1 MTLQDLVALSPI
13 LHLGAFSIVIMLVL
27 AVRRHHATIALLSFL
42 SCLLTLATLPW
53 AATSAPRTVTALLIV
68 DGYAL
73 LYMGLLLSAT
83 MVVISLSYRYLKLHF
98 IEQEGVE
105 EYYLLLL
112 LATFGGLVLT
122 VSAHFVSFFLGLEL
136 LGVSLC
142 SLIGY
147 LRTRRHPLEAAVK
160 YLLISISASTF
171 LLFGLALLYFE
182 SGSMTFRGVG
192 TVVETGQAV
201 PSLWLG
207 GFVLV
212 LVGVALKLGLAPF
225 HMWIPDVYQGA
236 PTPITAYIA
245 TVSKGAVI
253 ALLLRFATDVGVLK
267 IDALVHLFGL
277 LAVCSMVTGNVL
289 ALFQQNVKRL
299 LAYSS
304 IAHFGYLLVALLA
317 GGSAAAAG
325 AEAVTF
331 YVIVYCA
338 MTLGAFGV
346 VTVYSSE
353 VGDKDRFE
361 DYQGLFWTR
370 PWLAAALT
378 LSLLSLAGIPVTAGF
393 IGKFYAIAA
402 GVDAGL
408 WWLVLALI
416 GNSVV
421 SLYYYLRLIVTLFD
435 EEPAPAT
442 LPHERAVQST
452 EAAGWT
458 AVFSLGLVASII
470 LLLGVYPGPLME
482 FIRDSVSNLVMVV
495 VQRR

>member
-1 MTLQDLVALSPI
+1 MILQDFIALSPI
-13 LHLGAFSIVIMLVL
+13 LNLGAFSLVTML
-27 AVRRHHATIALLSFL
+27 AIAFQRHHARIAALAFL

-53 AATSAPRTVTALLIV
+53 AVTVAPRAVTTLLVV
-68 DGYAL
+68 DGHAL
-73 LYMGLLLSAT
+73 LYMGLVLTAT
-83 MVVISLSYRYLKLHF
+83 MVIIALSYRYLIF
-98 IEQEGVE
+98 QFRETEGVE

-122 VSAHFVSFFLGLEL
+122 TAAHFVSFFLGFEL
-136 LGVSLC
+136 LGLSLC

-160 YLLISISASTF
+160 YLLLSITASAI

-182 SGSMTFRGVG
+182 SGAMTFHAVG
-192 TVVETGQAV
+192 AIMKQAQSV
-201 PSLWLG
+201 PALWLG
-207 GFVLV
+207 GLILV
-212 LVGVALKLGLAPF
+212 LIGIALKLGLAPF

-236 PTPITAYIA
+236 PTPITTYIA
-245 TVSKGAVI
+245 TVSKAAVV
-253 ALLLRFATDVGVLK
+253 ALLLRFTTEVGVLE
-267 IDALVHLFGL
+267 LPPVVHLFSL
-277 LAVCSMVTGNVL
+277 LAVVSMVTGNIL
-289 ALFQQNVKRL
+289 ALLQQNVKRL

-304 IAHFGYLLVALLA
+304 IAHFGYVLVALLA
-317 GGSAAAAG
+317 GGPPA

-338 MTLGAFGV
+338 MSLGAFGS

-353 VGDKDRFE
+353 GSDKNRFE

-370 PWLAAALT
+370 PWLAGILA

-416 GNSVV
+416 VNSVV
-421 SLYYYLRLIVTLFD
+421 GLYYYLRLIVTLFG
-435 EEPAPAT
+435 EESAPAT
-442 LPHERAVQST
+442 APQGQVEPSAQM
-452 EAAGWT
+452 AGWT
-458 AVFSLGLVASII
+458 AAVSLGFVASMI
-470 LLLGVYPGPLME
+470 LLVGVYPEPLME
-482 FIRDSVSNLVMVV
+482 LIRDSLSSLLMIGM
-495 VQRR
+495 QRP

>member
-1 MTLQDLVALSPI
+1 MTLQDFIALSPI
-13 LHLGAFSIVIMLVL
+13 LDLGAFSIVTMLLL
-27 AVRRHHATIALLSFL
+27 AVRRHHVTIALLSFL
-42 SCLLTLATLPW
+42 SCLITLATLPW
-53 AATSAPRTVTALLIV
+53 AATSTPRSVTALLIV
-68 DGYAL
+68 DEYAL

-83 MVVISLSYRYLKLHF
+83 MVVISLSYRYLQLHF

-122 VSAHFVSFFLGLEL
+122 ASAHFVSFFLGLEV

-160 YLLISISASTF
+160 YLLISISASAF
-171 LLFGLALLYFE
+171 LLFGMALLYFE
-182 SGSMTFRGVG
+182 SGAMTFREVG
-192 TVVETGQAV
+192 GVVESAQTV
-201 PSLWLG
+201 PGLWLG

-212 LVGVALKLGLAPF
+212 LVGIALKLGLAPF

-245 TVSKGAVI
+245 TVSKGAVM
-253 ALLLRFATDVGVLK
+253 ALLLRFATDVGALK
-267 IDALVHLFGL
+267 IEALGHLFAL
-277 LAVCSMVTGNVL
+277 LAVSSMVTGNVL

-317 GGSAAAAG
+317 GGSAAA
-325 AEAVTF
+325 EAVTF
-331 YVIVYCA
+331 YVVVYCV

-346 VTVYSSE
+346 VIVYSSE
-353 VGDKDRFE
+353 RGDAERFE
-361 DYQGLFWTR
+361 DYRGLFWAR
-370 PWLAAALT
+370 PWLATMLT

-416 GNSVV
+416 GNSVI

-435 EEPAPAT
+435 EEPT
-442 LPHERAVQST
+442 Q
-452 EAAGWT
+452 AAIPQGQAAQAIQTTGWT
-458 AVFSLGLVASII
+458 VVFSLGLVASII

-495 VQRR
+495 VQRP

>member
-1 MTLQDLVALSPI
+1 MIFQDLIALSPI
-13 LHLGAFSIVIMLVL
+13 LNLGAFSLVTML
-27 AVRRHHATIALLSFL
+27 AIAFRRHHATIAVFSFM
-42 SCLLTLATLPW
+42 SCLLTLATLLW
-53 AATSAPRTVTALLIV
+53 AATATPRTVTTLLIV

-83 MVVISLSYRYLKLHF
+83 MVVIGLSYRYLRLHCS
-98 IEQEGVE
+98 EQEDVE

-122 VSAHFVSFFLGLEL
+122 VAAHFVSFFLGLEL
-136 LGVSLC
+136 LGLSLC

-160 YLLISISASTF
+160 YLLLSIAASAV
-171 LLFGLALLYFE
+171 LLFGMALLYFE
-182 SGSMTFRGVG
+182 SGTMTFRGVG
-192 TVVETGQAV
+192 AIVKQAQAV
-201 PSLWLG
+201 PGLWLG

-212 LVGVALKLGLAPF
+212 LVGVAFKLGLAPF

-236 PTPITAYIA
+236 PAPITAYIA
-245 TVSKGAVI
+245 TVSKGALV
-253 ALLLRFATDVGVLK
+253 ALLLRLATDVGALELPP
-267 IDALVHLFGL
+267 LVHLFSL
-277 LAVCSMVTGNVL
+277 LAVASMVTGNVL
-289 ALFQQNVKRL
+289 ALLQQNVKRL

-317 GGSAAAAG
+317 GGPAA

-331 YVIVYCA
+331 YVIVYCV

-353 VGDKDRFE
+353 GGDKDRVE

-370 PWLAAALT
+370 PWLAAMLA

-421 SLYYYLRLIVTLFD
+421 SLYYYLRLIVTLFGED
-435 EEPAPAT
+435 PTHAT
-442 LPHERAVQST
+442 VPQGQAVQST
-452 EAAGWT
+452 HAAGWT
-458 AVFSLGLVASII
+458 AVFSLGFVASII
-470 LLLGVYPGPLME
+470 LMLGVYPGPLME
-482 FIRDSVSNLVMVV
+482 FIRDSVSNLVMVGM
-495 VQRR
+495 QRP

>member
-1 MTLQDLVALSPI
+1 MTLQDFIALSPI
-13 LHLGAFSIVIMLVL
+13 LNLGAFSLATML
-27 AVRRHHATIALLSFL
+27 AIAFGRHHARIAGFAFV

-53 AATSAPRTVTALLIV
+53 AATVAPRAVTTLLVV
-68 DGYAL
+68 DGHAL
-73 LYMGLLLSAT
+73 LYMGLVLIVT
-83 MVVISLSYRYLKLHF
+83 MVIIALSYRYLNF
-98 IEQEGVE
+98 QFREEGGVE

-122 VSAHFVSFFLGLEL
+122 TAAHFVSFFLGFEL
-136 LGVSLC
+136 LGLSLC

-160 YLLISISASTF
+160 YLLLSITASAI

-182 SGSMTFRGVG
+182 SGAMTFHEVG
-192 TVVETGQAV
+192 LIVKQSQAV
-201 PSLWLG
+201 SALWLG
-207 GFVLV
+207 GLILV
-212 LVGVALKLGLAPF
+212 LVGIALKLGLAPF

-236 PTPITAYIA
+236 PTPITTYIA
-245 TVSKGAVI
+245 TVSKAAVV
-253 ALLLRFATDVGVLK
+253 ALLLRFATEVEILELSPV
-267 IDALVHLFGL
+267 VHLFSL
-277 LAVCSMVTGNVL
+277 LAVVSMVTGNIL
-289 ALFQQNVKRL
+289 ALLQQNVKRL

-304 IAHFGYLLVALLA
+304 IAHFGYVLVALLA
-317 GGSAAAAG
+317 GGPPA

-338 MTLGAFGV
+338 MSLGAFGV

-353 VGDKDRFE
+353 GGDKNRFE

-370 PWLAAALT
+370 PWLAAMLA

-416 GNSVV
+416 ANSVV
-421 SLYYYLRLIVTLFD
+421 SLYYYLRLFVTLFG
-435 EEPAPAT
+435 EAATSAT
-442 LPHERAVQST
+442 LPQQETVQRPVFM
-452 EAAGWT
+452 GWAT
-458 AVFSLGLVASII
+458 VCSLGFVASII
-470 LLLGVYPGPLME
+470 LLLGVYPEPLIE
-482 FIRDSVSNLVMVV
+482 LIRHSVSNLLMVA
-495 VQRR
+495 VQKP

>member
-1 MTLQDLVALSPI
+1 MILQDFIALAPM
-13 LHLGAFSIVIMLVL
+13 LDLGAFCIITML
-27 AVRRHHATIALLSFL
+27 AIAFKRHHATIAVFAFM
-42 SCLLTLATLPW
+42 SCLLTMATLPW
-53 AATSAPRTVTALLIV
+53 AATATPRTVTALLVV

-73 LYMGLLLSAT
+73 LYMGLVLSAT
-83 MVVISLSYRYLKLHF
+83 MIVIGLSYRYLKIHF
-98 IEQEGVE
+98 REQEGIE

-136 LGVSLC
+136 LGLSLC

-147 LRTRRHPLEAAVK
+147 VRTRRHPMEAAVK
-160 YLLISISASTF
+160 YLLLSISASAF
-171 LLFGLALLYFE
+171 LLFGMALLYFE

-192 TVVETGQAV
+192 MVVKQVQTVPG
-201 PSLWLG
+201 LWLG
-207 GFVLV
+207 GVVLV
-212 LVGVALKLGLAPF
+212 FVGVALKLGLAPF

-236 PTPITAYIA
+236 PAPITAYIA
-245 TVSKGAVI
+245 TVSKGALV
-253 ALLLRFATDVGVLK
+253 ALLLRFVTDVGALELPS
-267 IDALVHLFGL
+267 LVHLFGL
-277 LAVCSMVTGNVL
+277 LAVASMVTGNVL

-304 IAHFGYLLVALLA
+304 IAHVGYLLVALLA
-317 GGSAAAAG
+317 GGAVA

-346 VTVYSSE
+346 VTVYSRE
-353 VGDKDRFE
+353 GGDAERFE
-361 DYQGLFWTR
+361 DYRGLFWTR
-370 PWLAAALT
+370 PWLAAILA

-408 WWLVLALI
+408 WWLVSALI
-416 GNSVV
+416 GNSIIG
-421 SLYYYLRLIVTLFD
+421 LYYYLRLIVTLFG

-442 LPHERAVQST
+442 LPQGQAAQAT
-452 EAAGWT
+452 QTAGWT
-458 AVFSLGLVASII
+458 TVCSLGLVASII
-470 LLLGVYPGPLME
+470 LMVGVYPEPLME
-482 FIRDSVSNLVMVV
+482 LIRDSVRNLLMVA
-495 VQRR
+495 VQRP

>member
-1 MTLQDLVALSPI
+1 MRLQDFIALSPI
-13 LHLGAFSIVIMLVL
+13 LNLGAFSLVTML
-27 AVRRHHATIALLSFL
+27 AIAFRRHHASIAVIAFM

-53 AATSAPRTVTALLIV
+53 AATATPRAVTALLV
-68 DGYAL
+68 MDGHAL
-73 LYMGLLLSAT
+73 LYMGLVLSAT
-83 MVVISLSYRYLKLHF
+83 MVVIALSYRYLTTQFH
-98 IEQEGVE
+98 EQEGVE

-122 VSAHFVSFFLGLEL
+122 ASAHFVSFFLGLEL
-136 LGVSLC
+136 LGLSLC

-160 YLLISISASTF
+160 YLLLSIAASAF
-171 LLFGLALLYFE
+171 LLFGMALLYFE

-192 TVVETGQAV
+192 VIVKQAQAV
-201 PSLWLG
+201 PGLWLG

-236 PTPITAYIA
+236 PAPITAYIA
-245 TVSKGAVI
+245 TVSKVALV
-253 ALLLRFATDVGVLK
+253 ALLLRLITDVGAL
-267 IDALVHLFGL
+267 DLPPLVHLFSF
-277 LAVCSMVTGNVL
+277 LAVASMVTGNVL
-289 ALFQQNVKRL
+289 ALLQQNVKRL

-304 IAHFGYLLVALLA
+304 ITHFGYVLVALLA
-317 GGSAAAAG
+317 GGPAA

-346 VTVYSSE
+346 VIVCSSE
-353 VGDKDRFE
+353 QGDKDRFE

-370 PWLAAALT
+370 PWLAAMLA

-408 WWLVLALI
+408 WWLVLTLV

-421 SLYYYLRLIVTLFD
+421 GLYYYLRLIVTLFG
-435 EEPAPAT
+435 EEPVPAL
-442 LPHERAVQST
+442 LPQRQAVRET
-452 EAAGWT
+452 EMGSWT
-458 AVFSLGLVASII
+458 TICSLGLIASII
-470 LLLGVYPGPLME
+470 LLLGVYPEPLME
-482 FIRDSVSNLVMVV
+482 LIRESVSTLLTVAA
-495 VQRR
+495 QRP

>member
-1 MTLQDLVALSPI
+1 MTLQDFIALSPI
-13 LHLGAFSIVIMLVL
+13 LDLGAFSVVTMLAI
-27 AVRRHHATIALLSFL
+27 AVRRHHATIAVFSFL

-53 AATSAPRTVTALLIV
+53 AATSTPRTVTALLIV
-68 DGYAL
+68 DDYAL

-83 MVVISLSYRYLKLHF
+83 MVVISLSYRYLKLHCS
-98 IEQEGVE
+98 EREGLE

-122 VSAHFVSFFLGLEL
+122 ASAHFGSFFLGLEL

-147 LRTRRHPLEAAVK
+147 LRTRRRPLEAAVK
-160 YLLISISASTF
+160 YLLLSISASAF
-171 LLFGLALLYFE
+171 LLFGMALLYFE
-182 SGSMTFRGVG
+182 SGSMVFREVG
-192 TVVETGQAV
+192 MVVKSARTVPG
-201 PSLWLG
+201 LWLG

-236 PTPITAYIA
+236 PAPITAYIA
-245 TVSKGAVI
+245 TVSKGAVM
-253 ALLLRFATDVGVLK
+253 ALLLRFATDVG
-267 IDALVHLFGL
+267 ALEMDTLVDMFGL
-277 LAVCSMVTGNVL
+277 LAVASMVTGNVL

-317 GGSAAAAG
+317 GGSAAA
-325 AEAVTF
+325 EAVTF
-331 YVIVYCA
+331 YVVVYCA

-346 VTVYSSE
+346 VIVYSSE
-353 VGDKDRFE
+353 RGDAESFE
-361 DYQGLFWTR
+361 DYRGLFWTR
-370 PWLAAALT
+370 PWLAAMLA

-408 WWLVLALI
+408 WWLVLILI
-416 GNSVV
+416 GNSVI
-421 SLYYYLRLIVTLFD
+421 SLYYYLRLIVTLFG
-435 EEPAPAT
+435 EEPAPETVPQELAG
-442 LPHERAVQST
+442 QST
-452 EAAGWT
+452 QAAGWT

-470 LLLGVYPGPLME
+470 LMLGVYPGPLME
-482 FIRDSVSNLVMVV
+482 LIRDSVINLLMVGM
-495 VQRR
+495 QRP